1 MITNDIYYSMFGL
14 LILNP
19 CNPYVFY
26 TPFVSHTDGT
36 GFQAGYSNCSWDRFA
51 KFAKF
56 IIFYEQY

>member
-36 GFQAGYSNCSWDRFA
+36 GFQAGYSNCS
-51 KFAKF
+51 
-56 IIFYEQY
+56 